1 VQQPT
6 QEQVEDAWKFVHSLE
21 KDYGPRVE
29 EVTKGKFVRGFLEGT
44 YPLEG
49 MQFWTLTHYH
59 LINNDIK
66 NLAKYVTKARDEEEV
81 QFFLF
86 MTIAETRMLEAL
98 YVLWEALGRKKA
110 ELPAT
115 EPYALAMARSNYF
128 SVLALYATPGEIAL
142 AILLNFPLWAN
153 GARRVSKGLKKH
165 YGLGK
170 NVPGS
175 RKRDTDLLDRFSH
188 ATQGFRNMA
197 VRIIAKDL
205 SEESERS
212 MRRVGRLS
220 VETEANVWE
229 QYSNY
234 AGRMGLKMRQKKK

>member
-1 VQQPT
+1 VAG
-6 QEQVEDAWKFVHSLE
+6 AWRFVNALE
-21 KDYGPRVE
+21 KLYEPSVAKVTEGP
-29 EVTKGKFVRGFLEGT
+29 FVSGILRGT

-49 MQFWTLTHYH
+49 MQFWALTHYH

-66 NLAKYVTKARDEEEV
+66 NLAQYVTKARDEEEV
-81 QFFLF
+81 RFFLF
-86 MTIAETRMLEAL
+86 MTVAETRMLDSL
-98 YVLWEALGRKKA
+98 YLLWGALGRKKE

-115 EPYALAMARSNYF
+115 EPYAAALARTNYF

-153 GARRVSKGLKKH
+153 GARRLSRGLKRN

-170 NVPGS
+170 EVPGT
-175 RKRDTDLLDRFSH
+175 RKKDTDLLDRFSH
-188 ATQGFRNMA
+188 ATHGFREMA
-197 VRIIAKDL
+197 VRIISKDL
-205 SEESERS
+205 DTESEMN

-220 VETEANVWE
+220 VETEAIVWE

-234 AGRMGLKMRQKKK
+234 ASRMGLRMLPGKR

>member
-1 VQQPT
+1 M
-6 QEQVEDAWKFVHSLE
+6 
-21 KDYGPRVE
+21 
-29 EVTKGKFVRGFLEGT
+29 RGILDGT

-59 LINNDIK
+59 LVNNDIK

-86 MTIAETRMLEAL
+86 MTVAETRMLEAL
-98 YVLWEALGRKKA
+98 YLLWEALGRKKS

-115 EPYALAMARSNYF
+115 EPYAPALARSNYF
-128 SVLALYATPGEIAL
+128 SMLALYASPGEIAL

-153 GARRVSKGLKKH
+153 GARRLSRGLKRH
-165 YGLGK
+165 YGLGNK
-170 NVPGS
+170 VPGT
-175 RKRDTDLLDRFSH
+175 RKKDTDLLDRFSH
-188 ATQGFRNMA
+188 ATQGFRQMA
-197 VRIIAKDL
+197 VNIISKDL
-205 SEESERS
+205 NPESERN

-220 VETEANVWE
+220 VETEAIVWE

-234 AGRMGLKMRQKKK
+234 ASRMGLKMLRKKS

>member
-1 VQQPT
+1 MQQPT
-6 QEQVEDAWKFVHSLE
+6 QRQIEETWKFVHSLE
-21 KDYGPRVE
+21 KEYGPRVD
-29 EVTKGKFVRGFLEGT
+29 EVTKGKFVRGFLDGT

-49 MQFWTLTHYH
+49 MQFWTITHYH

-66 NLAKYVTKARDEEEV
+66 NLAKYVTKARDQEEV

-98 YVLWEALGRKKA
+98 YILWEAIGRKKE
-110 ELPAT
+110 ELPST
-115 EPYALAMARSNYF
+115 EPYALALARSNYF

-170 NVPGS
+170 NVPGT

-188 ATQGFRNMA
+188 ATQGFRDMA

-205 SEESERS
+205 SKESEMG

-220 VETEANVWE
+220 VETEAIVWE

-234 AGRMGLKMRQKKK
+234 ASRMGLKMRKKK

>member
-1 VQQPT
+1 LPQPT
-6 QEQVEDAWKFVHSLE
+6 QKQIDEAWKFVNSLE
-21 KDYGPRVE
+21 KEYRPRVG
-29 EVTKGKFVRGFLEGT
+29 EVTEGAFVKGFLQGT

-49 MQFWTLTHYH
+49 MQFWTMTHYH
-59 LINNDIK
+59 LVNNDIK

-98 YVLWEALGRKKA
+98 YLLWEALGRKKE
-110 ELPAT
+110 ELPST
-115 EPYALAMARSNYF
+115 EPYAPALARTNYF

-153 GARRVSKGLKKH
+153 GARRVSRGLKRH

-170 NVPGS
+170 GVPGT
-175 RKRDTDLLDRFSH
+175 RKKDTDLLDRFSH

-205 SEESERS
+205 SKESERS

-220 VETEANVWE
+220 VETEAIAWE

-234 AGRMGLKMRQKKK
+234 ASRAGLPPRNRG